1 MVAPPLSAG
10 AIHETVEAT
19 SSPEVAVTPV
29 GASGVVDGVAEALEA
44 TLVPATLV
52 AVTWKV

>member
-1 MVAPPLSAG
+1 MSAG

-44 TLVPATLV
+44 APVPEAFV
-52 AVTWKV
+52 AVTEKV